1 MSLSRCRRFVSL
13 RPYLFTLSPSDM
25 KLLNA
30 EHTVQMMMRMIM
42 MRMMMMLLMM
52 LLMMIQVSTIWC
64 RAQTLRMNSTFHAYL
79 LPEKPRLLRRKQ
91 KVTMERKIIDL
102 EDDMKEYW
110 GFFLLAD
117 SSFRLQYLVT
127 ICNV

>member
-1 MSLSRCRRFVSL
+1 MSLSPCRRFVSL

-30 EHTVQMMMRMIM
+30 EHTVQMMMMII
-42 MRMMMMLLMM
+42 MMMMIVLM
-52 LLMMIQVSTIWC
+52 LQVSTIWC

-91 KVTMERKIIDL
+91 KVNMERKIIDL

-110 GFFLLAD
+110 GFYLLAN
-117 SSFRLQYLVT
+117 SYFK
-127 ICNV
+127 

>member
-1 MSLSRCRRFVSL
+1 
-13 RPYLFTLSPSDM
+13 
-25 KLLNA
+25 
-30 EHTVQMMMRMIM
+30 
-42 MRMMMMLLMM
+42 
-52 LLMMIQVSTIWC
+52 MIQVSTIWC

-91 KVTMERKIIDL
+91 KVNMERKIIDL

-117 SSFRLQYLVT
+117 SSFRSEYLVT
-127 ICNV
+127 TCEHFNVECLFECR

>member
-30 EHTVQMMMRMIM
+30 EHTVQTMMRL
-42 MRMMMMLLMM
+42 MMMMMVAVLMM
-52 LLMMIQVSTIWC
+52 MQVSTIWC

>member
-1 MSLSRCRRFVSL
+1 MSLSTCRRFVSL

-30 EHTVQMMMRMIM
+30 EHTVQTMMRMIM
-42 MRMMMMLLMM
+42 MMMM
-52 LLMMIQVSTIWC
+52 QVSTIWC

-117 SSFRLQYLVT
+117 SSFRLEYLVT
-127 ICNV
+127 TCM

>member
-1 MSLSRCRRFVSL
+1 MSLSSCRRFVSL

-30 EHTVQMMMRMIM
+30 EHTVQMMMRLM
-42 MRMMMMLLMM
+42 MMMMMMLLM
-52 LLMMIQVSTIWC
+52 LQVSTIWC

-91 KVTMERKIIDL
+91 KVNMERKIIDL

-127 ICNV
+127 IS

>member
-1 MSLSRCRRFVSL
+1 MSLSTCRRFVSL

-30 EHTVQMMMRMIM
+30 EHTVQTMMRMIM
-42 MRMMMMLLMM
+42 IMMMMMLLMM
-52 LLMMIQVSTIWC
+52 QVSTIWC

-117 SSFRLQYLVT
+117 SSFRLEYLVT
-127 ICNV
+127 TCM